1 MVLGLDIL
9 FSSKIST
16 TSFNFLTGNIFIPS
30 IIFASSRFFSDKI
43 IFFIPIFLASM
54 HIGNIPSTFSI
65 VPSNDSS
72 PMNIVSSKNL
82 LIFSFFIF
90 PSAIIIPVAIA
101 KSKFEPC
108 FFVFAGAKFTT
119 IFLLSRSICEFF
131 IAVFTLSFDSFTL
144 VSGNPDHFETWH
156 SFGNIYLY

>member
-1 MVLGLDIL
+1 M
-9 FSSKIST
+9 
-16 TSFNFLTGNIFIPS
+16 TSCRFLTGNIFIPS

-43 IFFIPIFLASM
+43 IFFIPILLASM
-54 HIGNIPSTFSI
+54 HIGNIPFTFSI

-82 LIFSFFIF
+82 VIFLFFMF
-90 PSAIIIPVAIA
+90 PSAMIIPVAIA

-119 IFLLSRSICEFF
+119 IFLLSKSIFEFF

-144 VSGNPDHFETWH
+144 VSGNPDYFEAWH
-156 SFGNIYLY
+156 SFGYVYLD